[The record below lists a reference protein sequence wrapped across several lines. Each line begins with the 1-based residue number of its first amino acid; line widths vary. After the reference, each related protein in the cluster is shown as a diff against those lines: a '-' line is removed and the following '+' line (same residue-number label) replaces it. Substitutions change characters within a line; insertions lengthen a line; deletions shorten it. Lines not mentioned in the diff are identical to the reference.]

1 MYSIHTYR
9 YIWGGARTGKQ
20 KTRIRILKT
29 QIWKLKNMDSGR
41 RIWKPLLTDRKL
53 ETKLKARIR
62 KLKDVNS
69 ETKNVDLEMK
79 NADSKAEKR
88 RFRNKK
94 RGFGNCCAL
103 GVVNW
108 NRTAKSR
115 SVRKQS
121 NTQTWK
127 RRGGQPARGLGKLVR
142 AAAQSQRTRAR
153 KDVDAASCTSACLTH
168 CSCGSQNRLR
178 TEYKVNVYCHNT

>member
-1 MYSIHTYR
+1 
-9 YIWGGARTGKQ
+9 
-20 KTRIRILKT
+20 
-29 QIWKLKNMDSGR
+29 MDSGR
-41 RIWKPLLTDRKL
+41 RIWKPLRTDRKL
-53 ETKLKARIR
+53 ETRIPKLKARIL
-62 KLKDVNS
+62 KLKNVNS
-69 ETKNVDLEMK
+69 ETK
-79 NADSKAEKR
+79 NADSKAENR

-94 RGFGNCCAL
+94 RGFGNYCSL

-108 NRTAKSR
+108 NRTAKSG

-127 RRGGQPARGLGKLVR
+127 PRGGQPARGLGKLVR
-142 AAAQSQRTRAR
+142 AAEQSQRTRAR
-153 KDVDAASCTSACLTH
+153 KDVDAASCTSARLTP